1 MSAEHPSDELQAQ
14 FDFVKWGAQLRAE
27 LSSSI
32 AGVWLRGAEARPVGT
47 GVPTGSPRVSNS
59 AGRLVGWSLSQ
70 DSAAAGVALVELYDG
85 QDTTGTLVASV
96 TLAVGQS
103 VAFSHHGIGF
113 VYGLFAS
120 ITGAGAA
127 TVRGAVYL
135 GKTE

>member
-27 LSSSI
+27 LASSI
-32 AGVWLRGAEARPVGT
+32 AGVWLRGAEPRPVGA
-47 GVPTGSPRVSNS
+47 GVTAGSPRVSNS
-59 AGRLVGWSLSQ
+59 AGRLVGWSLSS

-85 QDTTGTLVASV
+85 QDATGTLIASQ

-103 VAFSHHGIGF
+103 STFSHHGIGF
-113 VYGLFAS
+113 VYGLFAN
-120 ITGAGAA
+120 ITGVGAA